1 MFYFIDNGAR
11 KIENLFKIYNKDN
24 NSTNLLILFK
34 YLLQVKFVYV
44 PCLSMPD
51 LLVDTKH

>member
-44 PCLSMPD
+44 LCLSMPD

>member
-1 MFYFIDNGAR
+1 MFYFIDNDAR

-34 YLLQVKFVYV
+34 YLL
-44 PCLSMPD
+44 
-51 LLVDTKH
+51 

>member
-1 MFYFIDNGAR
+1 MFYFSDNGAR
-11 KIENLFKIYNKDN
+11 KIETLFKICNKDN

-34 YLLQVKFVYV
+34 YLLKFVCV
-44 PCLSMPD
+44 PCLSMPN